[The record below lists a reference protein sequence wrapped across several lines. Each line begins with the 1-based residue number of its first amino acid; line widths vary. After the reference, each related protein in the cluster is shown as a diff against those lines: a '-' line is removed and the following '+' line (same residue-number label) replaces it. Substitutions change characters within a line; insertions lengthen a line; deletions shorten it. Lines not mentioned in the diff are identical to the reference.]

1 MFIEKILLSKTCPIY
16 TLYGVFDLLSANYI
30 SDSIS
35 ISKFFS
41 FHKKMEFAWN
51 EFYRVAID
59 RLIVWS

>member
-1 MFIEKILLSKTCPIY
+1 MFIEKILLRNTCPIY

-41 FHKKMEFAWN
+41 FHKKWN
-51 EFYRVAID
+51 LPEMNFIESRSID
-59 RLIVWS
+59 